1 MIVLFQLIVHDRT
14 ILALNHEDGLLDL
27 NALDFIRKD
36 RKRVEA
42 KLLQVTEA
50 LWMNNSRITIGG
62 KLKSL
67 SFNEEGFFEFRK
79 QHKTPDRRL
88 GRGHKQ
94 AMVATRVQTDDRRG
108 GEASKAVGFQPLATE
123 SRVHVTA
130 DFWFELNHGCSCV

>member
-62 KLKSL
+62 NLKSL

-79 QHKTPDRRL
+79 QHKTPHRAGEDTCPYES
-88 GRGHKQ
+88 H
-94 AMVATRVQTDDRRG
+94 ADPYSSATWQKTLIAPFGDV
-108 GEASKAVGFQPLATE
+108 SF
-123 SRVHVTA
+123 
-130 DFWFELNHGCSCV
+130 LNSSG

>member
-1 MIVLFQLIVHDRT
+1 PFTARIEICPVSEREPMQLVHHRPTEQERERAGGRPFFFLAPRQPPRSALFPYTTL
-14 ILALNHEDGLLDL
+14 
-27 NALDFIRKD
+27 
-36 RKRVEA
+36 
-42 KLLQVTEA
+42 
-50 LWMNNSRITIGG
+50 
-62 KLKSL
+62 
-67 SFNEEGFFEFRK
+67 FRS
-79 QHKTPDRRL
+79 L

>member
-67 SFNEEGFFEFRK
+67 SFNEEGFFEFRQ

-94 AMVATRVQTDDRRG
+94 TMVATRAPTDDRRG
-108 GEASKAVGFQPLATE
+108 GDGAKAAGFQQLAP
-123 SRVHVTA
+123 
-130 DFWFELNHGCSCV
+130 

>member
-1 MIVLFQLIVHDRT
+1 MDRGGIASGNGSPVDEQLQD
-14 ILALNHEDGLLDL
+14 NDW
-27 NALDFIRKD
+27 RK
-36 RKRVEA
+36 A
-42 KLLQVTEA
+42 Q
-50 LWMNNSRITIGG
+50 
-62 KLKSL
+62 SL

>member
-67 SFNEEGFFEFRK
+67 FFNEEGFLEFRK

-88 GRGHKQ
+88 GRGHKK
-94 AMVATRVQTDDRRG
+94 AMLVTRVINQKNRDGQVSSVYDN
-108 GEASKAVGFQPLATE
+108 EASRPHN
-123 SRVHVTA
+123 S
-130 DFWFELNHGCSCV
+130 